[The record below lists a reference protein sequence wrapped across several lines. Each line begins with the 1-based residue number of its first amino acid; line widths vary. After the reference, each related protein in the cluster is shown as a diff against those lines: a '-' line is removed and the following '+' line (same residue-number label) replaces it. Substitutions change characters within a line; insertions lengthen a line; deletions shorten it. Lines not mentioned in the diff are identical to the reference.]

1 MDQQSDEGMR
11 RIVAKRK
18 EAKVAIAAPA
28 LTTLREVRELFDR
41 YAEEVNL
48 SDLSQSSKAM
58 YIDFASC
65 FIRWMNGGFQPGLRK
80 PGKSRSNIV

>member
-1 MDQQSDEGMR
+1 MNQRSEGMR

-18 EAKVAIAAPA
+18 EAKAAIAAPS
-28 LTTLREVRELFDR
+28 LTTLREVRELFER
-41 YAEEVNL
+41 YVEEVDL

-80 PGKSRSNIV
+80 AGKLPSNIV